1 MEKETKQ
8 PIRLR
13 EKEIKLFLLEMREE
27 WQNDHQ
33 GCENFI
39 RLIEKKYNGNYDYY
53 CTLARKTINC
63 CLKRNGQ
70 WLFKS
75 K

>member
-13 EKEIKLFLLEMREE
+13 EKEIKLFLSLIREE
-27 WQNDHQ
+27 WQNDPQ

-53 CTLARKTINC
+53 CALARKTLNC